1 MEASVTPADTTRRQL
16 LALAL
21 PVTAVLLLIGE
32 ALTPAG
38 LDQTPMSAAAAL
50 PLLPKAAAHVNQL
63 YLSNALV
70 LLGLGTLLIS
80 YLALTQLA
88 RLRGAT
94 LATTAAAIGCLAA
107 FAGIVANVLAGFNL
121 ATAVSAG
128 LPATQAADF
137 VARSFSAKAGE
148 AFLNTYFLGNIVA
161 LVLMAVALW
170 LSRNVPWW
178 LAILLPVTFELV
190 GFAPAGPVAIAW
202 MLPFLILSAELARR
216 IWTQARGVEIPVTG
230 ELAAVARPL
239 SG

>member
-1 MEASVTPADTTRRQL
+1 VEASVTPADTNRRQL

-21 PVTAVLLLIGE
+21 PATAVLLLIGE
-32 ALTPAG
+32 SLTPAG
-38 LDQTPMSAAAAL
+38 LDQTPMSAASAL
-50 PLLPKAAAHVNQL
+50 PLLPKAAAHVDQL
-63 YLSNALV
+63 YFGNALV

-94 LATTAAAIGCLAA
+94 LATVAAAIGCLAA
-107 FAGIVANVLAGFNL
+107 VAGIVANALAGFNL
-121 ATAVSAG
+121 ATVVSAD

-137 VARSFSAKAGE
+137 VARSFSSKAGE

-202 MLPFLILSAELARR
+202 MLPFLVLSAEFARR
-216 IWTQARGVEIPVTG
+216 IWTAARGSEISVTG
-230 ELAAVARPL
+230 EMAAVAR
-239 SG
+239 

>member
-1 MEASVTPADTTRRQL
+1 VDTSVAPADRTRTQL

-32 ALTPAG
+32 ALTPTG
-38 LDQTPMSAAAAL
+38 LDQTPMSTAAAL
-50 PLLPKAAAHVNQL
+50 PLLPKATAHVNQL
-63 YLSNALV
+63 YFSNALL

-94 LATTAAAIGCLAA
+94 LATVAAAIGCLAA

-128 LPATQAADF
+128 LPAAQAADV
-137 VARSFSAKAGE
+137 VARGFSSKAGE

-170 LSRNVPWW
+170 LGRNVPWW

-202 MLPFLILSAELARR
+202 MLPFLVLSAEFARR
-216 IWTQARGVEIPVTG
+216 IWTQARGIGITVAG
-230 ELAAVARPL
+230 EMAAMAR
-239 SG
+239 